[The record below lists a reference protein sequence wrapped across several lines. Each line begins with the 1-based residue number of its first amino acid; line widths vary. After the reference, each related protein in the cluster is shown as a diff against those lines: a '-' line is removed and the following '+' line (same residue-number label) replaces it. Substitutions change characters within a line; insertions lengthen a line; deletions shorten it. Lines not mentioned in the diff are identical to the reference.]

1 MLLGAL
7 VVLAIFS
14 YPIWRPLLG
23 RASVQ
28 VERFPGLSD
37 AALPTF
43 QALPNDQKS
52 ALQTLLKANPTQ
64 AVELA
69 QAAINPDTLVPQ
81 EQQATPQMTDPTTIA
96 RGIFT
101 KIDTLHWAEGDVALY
116 QLPDNTRILRFENFR
131 SAKGPA
137 LHVILT
143 RAAKPRDPTEPDKP
157 NEVGTDYIDLGEL
170 KGNVGSQ
177 NFNVPPEVDLATYQ
191 GVVIYSVRLNSVF
204 SSAALQAV

>member
-1 MLLGAL
+1 MLAGAL

-14 YPIWRPLLG
+14 YPVWRPLFN

-43 QALPNDQKS
+43 QALPDDQRA
-52 ALQTLLKANPTQ
+52 ALQALLRTKPTQ

-69 QAAINPDTLVPQ
+69 QAAINLDVVVPQ
-81 EQQATPQMTDPTTIA
+81 EQQATPQMTDPTRVAHGT
-96 RGIFT
+96 FT
-101 KIDTLHWAEGDVALY
+101 KIDVLHWAEGDVTLY

-131 SAKGPA
+131 SSKGPS

-177 NFNVPPEVDLATYQ
+177 NYNIPPEIDLATYQ
-191 GVVIYSVRLNSVF
+191 GVVIYSTRLNSVF

>member
-1 MLLGAL
+1 MLIGAL

-14 YPIWRPLLG
+14 YPVWRPLLG
-23 RASVQ
+23 RATVQ

-37 AALPTF
+37 AAVPTF
-43 QALPNDQKS
+43 QALPNDQKA

-69 QAAINPDTLVPQ
+69 QAAVNPDTLVPQ
-81 EQQATPQMTDPTTIA
+81 EQQATPQMTDPTTVA

-131 SAKGPA
+131 SSKGPT

-170 KGNVGSQ
+170 KGNVGGQ
-177 NFNVPPEVDLATYQ
+177 NYSVPPEVDLATYQ
-191 GVVIYSVRLNSVF
+191 GVVIYSMRLNSVF
-204 SSAALQAV
+204 SSAALQPV